1 MELMKMSHHPLAD
14 KIIAYSDKY
23 LENAELMFLNPNELR
38 SLSQWALAVH
48 HPLIRDAQN
57 NPVNYWG
64 LDIVIV
70 EDPRFKASFF
80 RKEDIQYAIDNK
92 LEIIKKFK
100 TIEPHL
106 TYVNPSVDIPVTNEF
121 LTLKVPHIVQM
132 AYQKFL
138 EQQKIYKEMYKLA

>member
-23 LENAELMFLNPNELR
+23 LENAELMFLNPDELKG
-38 SLSQWALAVH
+38 LSQWALAVQ

-57 NPVNYWG
+57 NPANYWG
-64 LDIVIV
+64 LDIITI
-70 EDPRFKASFF
+70 EDLSFKASFF
-80 RKEDIQYAIDNK
+80 RKEDIQYAIDNN

-121 LTLKVPHIVQM
+121 LTLKVPNIVKM
-132 AYQKFL
+132 AYQKFM
-138 EQQKIYKEMYKLA
+138 EQQKICKEIYKLA